1 MIGFFFPI
9 AIFLA
14 LVLIWFLFRSGGYK
28 RHPLDAPPGRDWT
41 LTAERFRDPKSGEML
56 EVWYCP
62 RTGERAYVRARQAA
76 LVELNARSSR
86 AALGLISAC
95 PLHDPR
101 PRH

>member
-28 RHPLDAPPGRDWT
+28 RQPLDAPPGRDWT
-41 LTAERFRDPKSGEML
+41 LTAERFRDPQSGEML

-62 RTGERAYVRARQAA
+62 RTGERACLRARAG
-76 LVELNARSSR
+76 RSS
-86 AALGLISAC
+86 
-95 PLHDPR
+95 
-101 PRH
+101 